1 MHGVRIIVIV
11 GLLTIFL
18 LSSTDSHAK
27 VLPRFQSSGGSSSTS
42 ARSYSGV
49 SISPKFLP
57 GRNGLRVAFGG
68 LQYATEVSYMLT
80 YETNGKSEGVTGSVK
95 PGEGSTSRD
104 LLFAT
109 CSSGVCTNH
118 GKISNMR
125 FEVTSKL
132 KSGKTSIKRYRIRV

>member
-95 PGEGSTSRD
+95 PG
-104 LLFAT
+104 
-109 CSSGVCTNH
+109 
-118 GKISNMR
+118 KISNMR